1 MIDTR
6 GGVDLAGR
14 LDPAGCGRLMLVE
27 LVNAFAP
34 RRFAICEEHGDR
46 IDGRVFAWGLAF
58 EDSALLCDDEQ
69 AYTGRFRSPD
79 SAMRLFARS
88 GRRLRLIWI
97 DE

>member
-1 MIDTR
+1 MSM
-6 GGVDLAGR
+6 
-14 LDPAGCGRLMLVE
+14 LDPATAPLGTQKEFHLMLVE
-27 LVNAFAP
+27 LANAFAP

-69 AYTGRFRSPD
+69 ALTGRFRSPD
-79 SAMRLFARS
+79 SAVRLFARS